1 MRAITWIGVVAL
13 VAGATAPAAA
23 QTTGTVI
30 TPAADEPA
38 SRVGTRG
45 ANFLL
50 IGVGARGQAMANAYT
65 GLATGATAMY
75 WNPAGLGAT
84 SGIDVAFTRTALY
97 EGLDITHTF
106 AGIVLPVL
114 GGGLGL
120 SFIQFDSGDIPRTTE
135 DRPDGGDPLV
145 GLAFSWQSTSMG
157 LHYGR
162 RLTDRLAVGVG
173 AKLITEGMNDA
184 QTKWWALDVGTQ
196 FNTGLY
202 GLQIGA
208 ALTNIG
214 PSASPGGTLLER
226 RINDTNVF
234 PFAVPMQFRTTAAN
248 LPTAFH
254 FSLISQLLGTSEAL
268 LSTTPGQS
276 LRAVLEFA
284 DGVDTD
290 LQTALAAEYS
300 YRNTVFLRAGKRW
313 FGETNTDFRTGSHG
327 LSVGGGLR
335 LPVLGRHLT
344 FDYAHTSFTDLGAVQ
359 VFSFEL
365 GGN

>member
-1 MRAITWIGVVAL
+1 MRLSTLMGVVAL
-13 VAGATAPAAA
+13 ATVTGRAVA
-23 QTTGTVI
+23 QTQGTTLV
-30 TPAADEPA
+30 PAPSDPA

-75 WNPAGLGAT
+75 WNPAGLGST
-84 SGIDVAFTRTALY
+84 SGIDMAFTRAALY

-106 AGIVLPVL
+106 AGLVLPFL

-145 GLAFSWQSTSMG
+145 GTAFTWQSTAMG

-173 AKLITEGMNDA
+173 AKLITEGMNDL

-214 PSASPGGTLLER
+214 PAANATGTLIER
-226 RINDTNVF
+226 RVSNVNVF
-234 PFAVPMQFRTTAAN
+234 PFDVPTEFKTSPAN

-254 FSLISQLLGTSEAL
+254 FSVISQLLGTSEAL

-290 LQTALAAEYS
+290 LQTALAGEYA
-300 YRNTVFLRAGKRW
+300 YKNTVFLRAGKRW
-313 FGETNTDFRTGSHG
+313 FSEAHTEFRTGSHG
-327 LSVGGGLR
+327 LSFGGGLR

>member
-1 MRAITWIGVVAL
+1 MGVVAL
-13 VAGATAPAAA
+13 ATVTGQAVA
-23 QTTGTVI
+23 QTEGTSLAPSP
-30 TPAADEPA
+30 TEPA

-50 IGVGARGQAMANAYT
+50 IGVGARGQAMAGAYT

-75 WNPAGLGAT
+75 WNPAGLGGT
-84 SGIDVAFTRTALY
+84 T
-97 EGLDITHTF
+97 GLDMAFSHTDLYQGLGITHTF
-106 AGIVLPVL
+106 AGLVMPFA

-120 SFIQFDSGDIPRTTE
+120 SYTQFDSGDIPRTTE
-135 DRPDGGDPLV
+135 DRPDGGDPFAGAV
-145 GLAFSWQSTSMG
+145 FSWQSTAVG
-157 LHYGR
+157 LHFGR
-162 RLTDRLAVGVG
+162 LLTDRLAVGVG
-173 AKLITEGMNDA
+173 AKVITEGMNDA
-184 QTKWWALDVGTQ
+184 SSHWWALDVGTQ

-202 GLQIGA
+202 GLQIAA

-214 PSASPGGTLLER
+214 PAAAAEGTLIER
-226 RINDTNVF
+226 RINNTNVF
-234 PFAVPMQFRTTAAN
+234 PIAIPVQFKTTPAA

-254 FSLISQLLGTSEAL
+254 FSVISQMLGTSDAL
-268 LSTTPGQS
+268 LSATPGQS
-276 LRAVLEFA
+276 LRTVVEFS

-290 LQTALAAEYS
+290 LQIALAGEYS
-300 YRNTVFLRAGKRW
+300 YHNTLFLRAGKRW
-313 FGETNTDFRTGSHG
+313 YNQARTEFQTGSHG

-344 FDYAHTSFTDLGAVQ
+344 FDYAYTSFTDLGNVQ